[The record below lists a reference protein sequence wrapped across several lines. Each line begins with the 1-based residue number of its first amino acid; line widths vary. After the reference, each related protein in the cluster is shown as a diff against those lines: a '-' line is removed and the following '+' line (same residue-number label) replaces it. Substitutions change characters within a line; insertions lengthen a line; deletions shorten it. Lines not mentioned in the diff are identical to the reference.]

1 MFEYMTELSSVEIK
15 DSAVIEAE
23 GTDGLESL
31 LYHFLDELLFHFS
44 AEYFIPKKITITNF
58 DSENLKINTTL
69 EGEEFDL
76 QKHPQVSLSNV
87 AIQFN

>member
-1 MFEYMTELSSVEIK
+1 MFEYMTELSTVDIK
-15 DSAVIEAE
+15 DTAVVEAE

-31 LYHFLDELLFHFS
+31 LYHFLDELLFYFS

-58 DSENLKINTTL
+58 DRDNLKINIAL

-76 QKHPQVSLSNV
+76 AKHPQVSSLS
-87 AIQFN
+87 